1 MLKFKNTLNKD
12 ALRFVISYRLM
23 NGFKQLLMIKNRIKT
38 VILCDG
44 RQPGSGPLKKELD
57 ESEYFIAADGGGNV
71 ARRLNLSPDIVI
83 GDMDSYVPAENEKAK
98 IIHDADQETNDLE
111 KSLNHA
117 LKLKSTDVVVFGAV
131 GRRLDHTLKNLS
143 VLCRF
148 KSSFSSLVF
157 KDIHG
162 EIFLLPRKFI
172 RTYPVGTTLSLFP
185 ISGIAEGISTKGLA
199 YTLTDESLEN
209 GVRDGTSNKSVSP
222 EIEITHKK
230 GDLLLFVAS
239 LPEDWGERS

>member
-1 MLKFKNTLNKD
+1 M
-12 ALRFVISYRLM
+12 
-23 NGFKQLLMIKNRIKT
+23 KT

-44 RQPGSGPLKKELD
+44 RQPGTSPLKKAID
-57 ESEYFIAADGGGNV
+57 ESKYFIAADGGGNV
-71 ARRLNLSPDIVI
+71 ARRMNLEPDIVI
-83 GDMDSYVPAENEKAK
+83 GDMDSYVPADEEKTK
-98 IIHDADQETNDLE
+98 IIHDTDQETNDLE

-148 KSSFSSLVF
+148 KASFSSLVF
-157 KDIHG
+157 KDKHG
-162 EIFLLPRKFI
+162 EMFLLPRKFI
-172 RTYPVGTTLSLFP
+172 RTYPAGTTLSLFP
-185 ISGIAEGISTKGLA
+185 VSGIVEGITTKGLA
-199 YTLTDESLEN
+199 YPLVNETLEN
-209 GVRDGTSNKSVSP
+209 GVRDGTSNKSVRP

-239 LPEDWGERS
+239 HSEDPKEKS